1 MMIKPLIISVLVLIC
16 ASAKVHAAYN
26 MHFFLPDFPPYT
38 TIDEQGKPTGIG
50 IDKVLPILSSIG
62 VEYTVTVSSNH
73 GRALSELR
81 KQRSDGFFMASQN
94 EERDKYAVFSEPVM
108 SNRWVWIV
116 RSEDVEK
123 FAPHDSA
130 FRSQAKVTSLLN
142 TNTAYWLKNQGYQM
156 VPPATHIYGLIEK
169 LDIKVVDAI
178 LVAEVVFLHNFSNL
192 SGYGVILEEEK
203 EFGLYISK
211 RFLEEHPEFMERI
224 NQAIRRLR

>member
-1 MMIKPLIISVLVLIC
+1 
-16 ASAKVHAAYN
+16 

-123 FAPHDSA
+123 FAPMILLLG
-130 FRSQAKVTSLLN
+130 AKRKSPV
-142 TNTAYWLKNQGYQM
+142 Y
-156 VPPATHIYGLIEK
+156 
-169 LDIKVVDAI
+169 
-178 LVAEVVFLHNFSNL
+178 
-192 SGYGVILEEEK
+192 
-203 EFGLYISK
+203 
-211 RFLEEHPEFMERI
+211 
-224 NQAIRRLR
+224 